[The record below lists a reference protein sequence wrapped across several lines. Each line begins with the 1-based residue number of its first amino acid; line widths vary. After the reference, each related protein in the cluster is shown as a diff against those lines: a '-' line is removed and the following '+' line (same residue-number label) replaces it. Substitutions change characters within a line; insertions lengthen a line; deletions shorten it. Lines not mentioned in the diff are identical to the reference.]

1 MDRALKALT
10 REQSDRCHANGSE
23 FSAMHFTS
31 KGVVMKQRSSGIGQA
46 TRLAAALIVSASALA
61 PNARTYA
68 ADASAPLISKADNY
82 PHKSIRVIDPF
93 PAAGAS
99 DIIARVVGQ
108 KFTERFGQAFV
119 IDNRPGAGGT
129 VAAEMAAKA
138 TPDGY
143 TLFNV
148 VVFSLAP
155 SVSLYAHPNFDPLKD
170 FAYITLLA
178 GGSYVIV
185 AYPSFPAK
193 SIAELVALAKA
204 QPGKI
209 SYGSSGVGG
218 PVHIAGELL
227 KSRAGINLL
236 HVPYKGAAPIMTAV
250 AGGEVQIGMPSV
262 AGALPMLKAGRVI
275 PIAVM
280 GAQRA
285 RTLPNVPTIA
295 ESGYPGYD
303 MTPWY
308 GIAAP
313 AGTPNAIV
321 RGLSAELGRIDQLPD
336 VKAALAAQGLDA
348 TASTPERMRE
358 IVREA
363 IATCAKIIKD
373 VGIKID

>member
-1 MDRALKALT
+1 MNQRD
-10 REQSDRCHANGSE
+10 NGILRV
-23 FSAMHFTS
+23 A
-31 KGVVMKQRSSGIGQA
+31 
-46 TRLAAALIVSASALA
+46 RLAATLVIVASALV
-61 PNARTYA
+61 PIARSHA
-68 ADASAPLISKADNY
+68 ADASPPRISKADDY

-108 KFTERFGQAFV
+108 KFTERYAQQLV
-119 IDNRPGAGGT
+119 IDNRPGAGGN
-129 VAAEMAAKA
+129 VAAELAAKA

-155 SVSLYAHPNFDPLKD
+155 SVSLYAQPGFDAMKD
-170 FAYITLLA
+170 FASITLLA
-178 GGSYVIV
+178 GGSYVLI
-185 AYPSFPAK
+185 AHPSFPAK
-193 SIAELVALAKA
+193 TIAELVALAKS

-209 SYGSSGVGG
+209 GYGSSGVGG

-250 AGGEVQIGMPSV
+250 AGGEVPLGLPSV
-262 AGALPMLKAGRVI
+262 AGALPLLRAGRVV

-280 GAQRA
+280 GAQRIK
-285 RTLPNVPTIA
+285 TLPNVPTIA

-313 AGTPNAIV
+313 AGTPNSIV
-321 RGLSAELGRIDQLPD
+321 RGLNAELGKIVQLPE
-336 VKAALAAQGLDA
+336 VQTALAAQGLDA
-348 TASTPERMRE
+348 MSSTPERLRDIM
-358 IVREA
+358 REA
-363 IATCAKIIKD
+363 IATCAKIIRD

>member
-1 MDRALKALT
+1 MNQRD
-10 REQSDRCHANGSE
+10 NGILRV
-23 FSAMHFTS
+23 A
-31 KGVVMKQRSSGIGQA
+31 
-46 TRLAAALIVSASALA
+46 RLAATLVIVASALV
-61 PNARTYA
+61 PIARSHA
-68 ADASAPLISKADNY
+68 ADASPPRISKADDY

-108 KFTERFGQAFV
+108 KFTERYAQQLV
-119 IDNRPGAGGT
+119 IDNRPGAGGN
-129 VAAEMAAKA
+129 VAAELAAKA

-155 SVSLYAHPNFDPLKD
+155 SVSLYAQPGFDAMKD

-178 GGSYVIV
+178 GGSYVII
-185 AYPSFPAK
+185 AHPSFPAK
-193 SIAELVALAKA
+193 TIAELVALAKS

-209 SYGSSGVGG
+209 GYGSSGVGG

-250 AGGEVQIGMPSV
+250 AGGEVPLGLPSV
-262 AGALPMLKAGRVI
+262 AGALPLLRAGRVV

-280 GAQRA
+280 GAQRIK
-285 RTLPNVPTIA
+285 TLPNVPTIA

-313 AGTPNAIV
+313 AGTPNSIV
-321 RGLSAELGRIDQLPD
+321 RGLNAELGKIVQLPE
-336 VKAALAAQGLDA
+336 VQTALAAQGLDA
-348 TASTPERMRE
+348 MSSTPERLRDIM
-358 IVREA
+358 REA
-363 IATCAKIIKD
+363 IATCAKIIRD